1 MAATVEVRALAT
13 PTPVATGRPDV
24 VMITLV
30 GPGRHTIAKRTPRRS
45 CRRSWRR
52 SSRNRNRMRKKRVL

>member
-13 PTPVATGRPDV
+13 PTPVAMGRLDV
-24 VMITLV
+24 AMITLV
-30 GPGRHTIAKRTPRRS
+30 GPGRHTIGKRTTRRS

-52 SSRNRNRMRKKRVL
+52 SSRNKDRMRKKRVL